1 MTYFFMLQNKHLKQF
16 LLSIALKVANRVL
29 DGGVNHPKNARQN
42 VRTINPLVRPV
53 TRHRT
58 AHTHNSKCILSDES
72 CNLED
77 RETSVVYAKGVIF
90 ISKQISFLRNSSN
103 KT

>member
-29 DGGVNHPKNARQN
+29 DGGVNHPKSARQN

-58 AHTHNSKCILSDES
+58 AHTQHTYHTIQNAFCQM
-72 CNLED
+72 NLAIWK
-77 RETSVVYAKGVIF
+77 TV
-90 ISKQISFLRNSSN
+90 KQVWYMQ
-103 KT
+103 KV